1 MESKEKIE
9 ETKEGKVKTMKNK
22 QKGITLI
29 ALVITIIV
37 LLILAG
43 VSIASLTGENGILTR
58 ADTARKETA
67 KQSAKEQVQIEVL
80 GSIGKSGKVDIESL
94 NKNLKNVQGL
104 KYKDAELSESN
115 KIESLPAKIK
125 IDEYDVEIEENGEI
139 VVNEIKV
146 GEKVTGSN
154 EIYANNGTAVI
165 PVGFTIV
172 PGLDDV
178 SQGLVISDDP
188 NDTEIN
194 KDNIVAN
201 GNQFVWIPVDKTT
214 FETRFKR
221 TDGYYN
227 GSLQGYISECGEAN
241 ETGENKYLKDNEIE
255 ESATIKQEAINMYA
269 SVRKNGGFYIGRY
282 EAGKELDETVVCKK
296 GKEAYGNIKWG
307 TSMTEEG
314 EEGAVYESRKFASDK
329 EYTSVVSTLCYGVQ
343 WDAALN
349 FIDPKY
355 ITNEVEGHPNCQ
367 DGSYVKDSTEKGNYE
382 DANTHVEWKGNP
394 TETGKLPE
402 YAEKNIY
409 DMAGNLSEW
418 TMESYGTI
426 RRVIRGGS
434 YNGAGS
440 SSPVSCRGYK
450 EPYSAESFC
459 GFRITLYV
467 R

>member
-1 MESKEKIE
+1 MKSKGKRE
-9 ETKEGKVKTMKNK
+9 ETKERKVNTMKSK

-80 GSIGKSGKVDIESL
+80 GSIGESGKVDIESL

-221 TDGYYN
+221 TVGYKEGKIQTDYPFTNFGEVN
-227 GSLQGYISECGEAN
+227 GTGTN
-241 ETGENKYLKDNEIE
+241 EKMT
-255 ESATIKQEAINMYA
+255 ESNTTKQEAIDMYA
-269 SVRKNGGFYIGRY
+269 SVKRNGGFYIGRY
-282 EAGKELDETVVCKK
+282 EAGKEGETVVCKK
-296 GKEAYGNIKWG
+296 GVTAYNNIIWG
-307 TSMTEEG
+307 TSMTEAG
-314 EEGAVYESRKFASDK
+314 EEGAVYESRKFANDK
-329 EYTSVVSTLCYGVQ
+329 GYTSVVSTLCYGVQ

-349 FIDPKY
+349 FIDPNY
-355 ITNEVEGHPNCQ
+355 ITEEVNGQPNCQ
-367 DGSYVKDSTEKGNYE
+367 DGSYVKDSTGKGNYDE
-382 DANTHVEWKGNP
+382 DANNNKWKGNP

-409 DMAGNLSEW
+409 DMAGNLLEW
-418 TMESYGTI
+418 TMESYYTNN
-426 RRVIRGGS
+426 RVTRGGS
-434 YNGAGS
+434 YGNTGS
-440 SSPVSCRGYK
+440 NHPVSLRYYGSTTYTDSYC
-450 EPYSAESFC
+450 SF
-459 GFRITLYV
+459 RPTLYV
-467 R
+467 KD